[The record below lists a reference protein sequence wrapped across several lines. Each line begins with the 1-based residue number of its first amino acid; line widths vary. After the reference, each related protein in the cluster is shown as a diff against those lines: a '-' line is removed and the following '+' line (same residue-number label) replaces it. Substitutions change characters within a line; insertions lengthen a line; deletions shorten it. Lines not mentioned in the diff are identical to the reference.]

1 MFQPNPLFY
10 LPALF
15 RYREKEKKVQIKER
29 IDHKLYITR
38 WTLILQLIDRNFE
51 TGRLF
56 FAKERERER
65 ERDCRSEQAGWTL
78 FETRL
83 NGGRRCRNRGVGFL

>member
-65 ERDCRSEQAGWTL
+65 ERETVGRSRPVGH
-78 FETRL
+78 
-83 NGGRRCRNRGVGFL
+83 CSKRG